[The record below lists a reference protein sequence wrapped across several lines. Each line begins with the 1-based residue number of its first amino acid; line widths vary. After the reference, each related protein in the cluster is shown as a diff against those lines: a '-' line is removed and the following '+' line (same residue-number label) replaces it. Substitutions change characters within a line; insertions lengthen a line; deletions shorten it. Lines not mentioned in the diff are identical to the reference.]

1 MDGAWVVKM
10 VWGFGGWF
18 VVWIKNIVEN
28 GAMVVCGRTNG
39 RCELQGSMKH
49 DKLRDMGHF
58 VPIKKKFY

>member
-39 RCELQGSMKH
+39 
-49 DKLRDMGHF
+49 
-58 VPIKKKFY
+58 